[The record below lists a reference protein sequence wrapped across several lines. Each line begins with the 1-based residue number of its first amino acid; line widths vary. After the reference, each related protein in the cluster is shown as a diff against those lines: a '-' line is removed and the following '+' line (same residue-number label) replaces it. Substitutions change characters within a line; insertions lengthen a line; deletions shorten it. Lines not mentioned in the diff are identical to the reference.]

1 MITKALESD
10 RPDIIE
16 VLKRNIFDNVYLY
29 IDVITCWPKSD
40 FVSVWISRED
50 GELTKVVLKYYNS
63 FQIYVSDGG
72 VQDYTDIAQ
81 LVASHQPA
89 MVSGKADVIQNLL
102 PHVKSMY
109 KETYGVVLTQSPI
122 KWDKVTITPEL
133 ATTDDME
140 EIALL
145 ICSDKGI
152 GGHYDPLELK
162 EQLIKRHNDKFGR
175 NYVIRQDGKIV
186 AHYGTYAEAPGIAV
200 MGGLIVSPDYRG
212 NGYGQ
217 LLHSYLTNILI
228 DENMKPVLF
237 CHDETVLNMYLRFGA
252 HICSRYGKLTLI

>member
-10 RPDIIE
+10 RLDIIE

-29 IDVITCWPKSD
+29 IDVITCWPQSD

-50 GELTKVVLKYYNS
+50 GELTKLVLKYYNS

-109 KETYGVVLTQSPI
+109 KETYGVVLTVAY
-122 KWDKVTITPEL
+122 KV
-133 ATTDDME
+133 
-140 EIALL
+140 
-145 ICSDKGI
+145 G
-152 GGHYDPLELK
+152 
-162 EQLIKRHNDKFGR
+162 
-175 NYVIRQDGKIV
+175 
-186 AHYGTYAEAPGIAV
+186 
-200 MGGLIVSPDYRG
+200 
-212 NGYGQ
+212 
-217 LLHSYLTNILI
+217 
-228 DENMKPVLF
+228 
-237 CHDETVLNMYLRFGA
+237 
-252 HICSRYGKLTLI
+252 